1 MFSENIGNDYIVIQ
15 EGTSEGTQVKYK
27 KDGYWYKKDN
37 RGNEGRAEYLVSKFM
52 QFTTLQENEFISY
65 EEGTI
70 NGKLSSGQ
78 NLNLLKKSQKRYG
91 ESRIRMAVPDYF
103 H

>member
-37 RGNEGRAEYLVSKFM
+37 RGNEVQRKLFKPF
-52 QFTTLQENEFISY
+52 
-65 EEGTI
+65 EG
-70 NGKLSSGQ
+70 
-78 NLNLLKKSQKRYG
+78 KKQYKG
-91 ESRIRMAVPDYF
+91 I
-103 H
+103 